1 MTGGAILRD
10 HLAVRPGDLISHYR
24 VVGRIG
30 AGGMGV
36 VYHGED
42 PRLGRPVAI
51 KVLPAG
57 VLDEDAVARF
67 RREARAASALNHPH
81 ICTVYDVGDHE
92 GAPFLVLEF
101 LEGETLA
108 DRLRHGPLPVDPAL
122 DLAAQVA
129 DALATAHAAGI
140 VHRDIKPGNLFVTR
154 RGDAKVLDFGL
165 AKHAEA
171 PHEDDETRAGSAQ
184 LTVAGTTMGT
194 VAYMSPEQAR
204 AEAVDGRSDL
214 FSLGVVLYEMLTGR
228 RPFDGP
234 SPGVIFSEILTRT
247 PAPPSQ
253 LVPGLA
259 PDLDRVVLRALEK
272 DRELRY
278 QTAADLRADL
288 RRLRGAIASARTVDP
303 AARPV
308 VAVMPLANLSAE
320 VDEYFADGL
329 TEDIITNLARFRDL
343 SVIGG
348 ASTVQIKGLGLEPR
362 QVCER
367 VEAGYL
373 VQGSVRRAAGR
384 VRISVQLVDGGSGVQ
399 LWGDRYDREMGDLF
413 TLQDEVTR
421 TIAATLGV
429 TVQDVALQRSLK
441 KSTAELDA
449 YDCLLRARR
458 YTGTLSAE
466 LHAEARDLLERAV
479 ELDPLSADAHALLAN
494 VYLGEHRFDM
504 NPRPNPVGR
513 ALVHALAAT
522 QLDPQ
527 NAYAR
532 CWLAIVHFFRGENDK
547 FEKES
552 QLAIGLNPN
561 DPETLADVGHYLTYM
576 GEFER
581 GTELTRRAQQLNPLH
596 PGWYHFSFARRHY
609 HEKAY
614 EQVLSDVE
622 TVGLPHFYWT
632 HLLNAASQGQLGR
645 PEASESL
652 ARIFELKP
660 NFSARVE
667 LQKWNAA
674 PKDLEHIL
682 EGLRKAGLRE

>member
-1 MTGGAILRD
+1 
-10 HLAVRPGDLISHYR
+10 
-24 VVGRIG
+24 
-30 AGGMGV
+30 
-36 VYHGED
+36 
-42 PRLGRPVAI
+42 
-51 KVLPAG
+51 
-57 VLDEDAVARF
+57 
-67 RREARAASALNHPH
+67 
-81 ICTVYDVGDHE
+81 
-92 GAPFLVLEF
+92 
-101 LEGETLA
+101 
-108 DRLRHGPLPVDPAL
+108 
-122 DLAAQVA
+122 
-129 DALATAHAAGI
+129 
-140 VHRDIKPGNLFVTR
+140 
-154 RGDAKVLDFGL
+154 
-165 AKHAEA
+165 
-171 PHEDDETRAGSAQ
+171 
-184 LTVAGTTMGT
+184 
-194 VAYMSPEQAR
+194 
-204 AEAVDGRSDL
+204 
-214 FSLGVVLYEMLTGR
+214 
-228 RPFDGP
+228 
-234 SPGVIFSEILTRT
+234 
-247 PAPPSQ
+247 
-253 LVPGLA
+253 
-259 PDLDRVVLRALEK
+259 
-272 DRELRY
+272 
-278 QTAADLRADL
+278 
-288 RRLRGAIASARTVDP
+288 
-303 AARPV
+303 
-308 VAVMPLANLSAE
+308 MPLANLSAE